1 MKAKSFLQQLP
12 KLNNMIKNKMIERE
26 QWKDLALGMS
36 SGGASVKINGKM
48 HNVEKV
54 KSSGS
59 QQKMA
64 DAVVE
69 YVNIERELNQ
79 TIDKLVDIQKDVLE
93 VIERLKPIEY
103 DLLHIVYVQN
113 RTLFDVAE
121 KYKKSYSWV
130 TTVHGRALKNVQ
142 NILDARMA

>member
-12 KLNNMIKNKMIERE
+12 KLNNMIKNKLIERE

-54 KSSGS
+54 QSSGS

-93 VIERLKPIEY
+93 VIEQLKPIEY